1 MTHTVCK
8 CQISTFMPQ
17 VIVVIQAEIRLSG
30 NSRNPPALTLL
41 LLLAYY
47 PK

>member
-8 CQISTFMPQ
+8 CHISTFMPKE
-17 VIVVIQAEIRLSG
+17 IAAFQAEIHLSR

-41 LLLAYY
+41 LLLAY
-47 PK
+47 